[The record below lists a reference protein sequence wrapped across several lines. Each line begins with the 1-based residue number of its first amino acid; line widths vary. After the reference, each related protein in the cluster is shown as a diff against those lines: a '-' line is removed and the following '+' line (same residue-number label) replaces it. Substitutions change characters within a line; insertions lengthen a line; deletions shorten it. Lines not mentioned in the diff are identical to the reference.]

1 MPSII
6 TASQLRT
13 VLGVSSSLYSD
24 AYLEGIINTAE
35 GVILPLLESNS
46 NTIQSYKILD
56 GSAIYTTQLPNQF
69 IEGQSVVISG
79 VGTALNGTKSVTDTY
94 RGAYM
99 FSVNTTEADT
109 TYATALIPQG
119 VVYLTGKDAATI
131 YADDPNIENAVLI
144 VSVEIFQSITAAG
157 GQIEGVDFQPSPYRM
172 GRSLASRVYSL
183 IAKYTDTASMAQ

>member
-172 GRSLASRVYSL
+172 GRSLSARVYSL
-183 IAKYTDTASMAQ
+183 IARYTDTSSMAQ